1 MQALKVRRLILQD
14 YEKVWKNGMDILLTP
29 CTLSTAPKYAD
40 FVKWDNRK
48 QSSVQDYCTQPA
60 NMAGIP
66 AISIPIKLSE
76 DKLPLSLQLM
86 GPRFSEKRLFEA
98 GKFIENIVN
107 FPFFKYSQ

>member
-40 FVKWDNRK
+40 FLKWDNRK
-48 QSSVQDYCTQPA
+48 QSSVQDYCTQPG

-107 FPFFKYSQ
+107 FPFFEYSQ